1 MSAGAEQSF
10 PLFGFEFRTVLDLII
25 ETLANRVLWSR
36 DLLLSHRL
44 DVAFYLTPTPA
55 VVSRRFHSRDE
66 RKSRFECRTSSTT
79 RRCRRCRWIVESL
92 LRTARGCGN
101 RGASS
106 QRLRR
111 FACYNELLLTP
122 FRDER

>member
-1 MSAGAEQSF
+1 MSMSAGAEQSF

-55 VVSRRFHSRDE
+55 VVSRRFHSRDNG
-66 RKSRFECRTSSTT
+66 KVGLN
-79 RRCRRCRWIVESL
+79 VEL
-92 LRTARGCGN
+92 LRQPAAVAAAAGSWDHFSAPLEVAATEE
-101 RGASS
+101 
-106 QRLRR
+106 RLLKDSVDSL
-111 FACYNELLLTP
+111 ATMNSC
-122 FRDER
+122 